1 MQRMLIRRVGSV
13 IAAVPALL
21 GLLLCGCKGNDTAA
35 APPVGTTTP
44 GTATSSPASA
54 AADTSSTASSVAQKP
69 KKGSKKPATEPIVT
83 MVTTK
88 GTILIK
94 LFPQDAP
101 LTCANFEKLVQKGFY
116 NGLSFHRIT
125 DLGDPGQSKIV
136 QGGDPNG
143 DGSGGP
149 GYTIKGEFKSNG
161 VNNPLTHNAGAVAM
175 ARTNEPDSAGSQFY
189 ICVNPVHFLDNN
201 YAVFGQ
207 VIKGLDVA
215 DKLVQGEDKMTKVTL
230 NQ

>member
-1 MQRMLIRRVGSV
+1 MQRTFVRRAGSL
-13 IAAVPALL
+13 ALAVPALL
-21 GLLLCGCKGNDTAA
+21 GLLLCGCKGNSADNTGA
-35 APPVGTTTP
+35 APAAPVAATP
-44 GTATSSPASA
+44 AATPA
-54 AADTSSTASSVAQKP
+54 
-69 KKGSKKPATEPIVT
+69 PIVT

-88 GTILIK
+88 GTIVIK

-101 LTCANFEKLVQKGFY
+101 ISCDNFEKLVRKGFY
-116 NGLSFHRIT
+116 NGLTFHRIT

-149 GYTIKGEFKSNG
+149 GYTIKGEFTSNG

-175 ARTNEPDSAGSQFY
+175 ARTSEPDSAGSQFY
-189 ICVNPVHFLDNN
+189 ICVNPVHFLDGN

-215 DKLVQGEDKMTKVTL
+215 DKLVQSQDKMTKVTVSP
-230 NQ
+230 